1 MLSLTKYLLFESWH
15 HLLDFMLDAP
25 VYLALV
31 SSSQKLQTLQYER
44 FKKSGEFG
52 VSPPKQKI

>member
-1 MLSLTKYLLFESWH
+1 MTAYLLFESWH

-52 VSPPKQKI
+52 VSPPKQQK